1 MTQELPEQLFR
12 WIVESIPEAVVYSDR
27 DGIIRLWNR
36 GAEAIFGYRQEDAL
50 GHTLDLIIPEPW
62 RARHWEGYR
71 AVMLTGVTRYGHE
84 LLAVPAS
91 RSDGTRISI
100 EFSIILPT
108 DREGKVLATERMHRV
123 AHRREIDDGRHPGE
137 VLQKNTAR
145 PNGDLVP
152 GLDGGSSRSDGLD
165 LVGVIETE
173 RGDARHV
180 LEEDSQGVGQ
190 AANIDAQANRV
201 DRRDQQRP
209 ASYDQRDEG
218 ICHVFS
224 FASARTEGAGQVC
237 GTAARSM
244 RTLPSSTPL
253 VSSRAAL
260 VIATAGWAL
269 APPR

>member
-108 DREGKVLATERMHRV
+108 DREGKVLGAVAIVRDVTTRWEQEQALRKRLATLEATEPK
-123 AHRREIDDGRHPGE
+123 A
-137 VLQKNTAR
+137 AR
-145 PNGDLVP
+145 PD
-152 GLDGGSSRSDGLD
+152 
-165 LVGVIETE
+165 
-173 RGDARHV
+173 
-180 LEEDSQGVGQ
+180 
-190 AANIDAQANRV
+190 
-201 DRRDQQRP
+201 
-209 ASYDQRDEG
+209 
-218 ICHVFS
+218 
-224 FASARTEGAGQVC
+224 
-237 GTAARSM
+237 
-244 RTLPSSTPL
+244 TP
-253 VSSRAAL
+253 R
-260 VIATAGWAL
+260 
-269 APPR
+269 